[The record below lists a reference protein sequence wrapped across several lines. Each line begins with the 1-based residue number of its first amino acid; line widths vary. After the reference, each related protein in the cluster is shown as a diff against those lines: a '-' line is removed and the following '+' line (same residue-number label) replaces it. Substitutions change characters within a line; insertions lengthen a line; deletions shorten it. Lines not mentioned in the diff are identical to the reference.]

1 MANSPLETKLECESR
16 LLCLIMQDT
25 PPSPPTCKVV
35 FVHST
40 LAAWLVSLMKTTLNT
55 GKGGHIMIHASFF
68 KLVGGYDG
76 SIQIHLYTLSVQ

>member
-16 LLCLIMQDT
+16 LLLRLIMQDT
-25 PPSPPTCKVV
+25 HPSPPTCKVV

-55 GKGGHIMIHASFF
+55 GKGGHIMIHSSFF
-68 KLVGGYDG
+68 QAGWG
-76 SIQIHLYTLSVQ
+76 I